1 MISYGKKLEDELL
14 PLIRDIQKPIILEL
28 GVQRGNST
36 KKLLKLCES
45 NNGHLYSLDVNDC
58 SNIIDNKKWT
68 FIKSRDDDFE
78 FVNTKIPNELNVIFI
93 DTLHEAKHV
102 ENLIYN
108 YYEKL
113 IVGGYI
119 FIDDISHLPYLKN
132 QSNSDFYCE
141 ITNETFD
148 KILEIYYYNQDN
160 FSLNFYLNLRV

>member
-68 FIKSRDDDFE
+68 FIKSRDDDFDLLI
-78 FVNTKIPNELNVIFI
+78 KIPNDLIFI
-93 DTLHEAKHV
+93 DTLHEKHV

-108 YYEKL
+108 YLKIDYWWL
-113 IVGGYI
+113 Y
-119 FIDDISHLPYLKN
+119 FIDDISTFIFKN
-132 QSNSDFYCE
+132 KVIVIF
-141 ITNETFD
+141 IVKLIIKKLLIKF
-148 KILEIYYYNQDN
+148 
-160 FSLNFYLNLRV
+160 